1 LQIDAQSVFEAL
13 NLLNVVS
20 IFVHVTNNY
29 GVFTYIDDSFAEK
42 YTRLLTN
49 IENVPYF
56 VFYLFIK
63 KTIKSEKQFE
73 TIKPQLEQYFA
84 INGVQIDFKF
94 GYNHQERVKYITSR
108 LNLEHEILD
117 VGCGEYIYYR
127 RITKMGYDKA
137 YHAID
142 EDTAFEELARTTMLR
157 LNMDNLMYYRNLTEF
172 EKNYQNQPLEIILTE
187 VIEHN
192 SEEEAKKLIEHLLQL
207 NFSQFFI
214 STPNKDF
221 NIHYFENPDDK
232 RHHDHDFEMTSE
244 EFSAFMNQF
253 KRPELQL
260 TFDQIGDSI
269 NGICP
274 TQICI
279 ISKILQHA

>member
-1 LQIDAQSVFEAL
+1 
-13 NLLNVVS
+13 
-20 IFVHVTNNY
+20 
-29 GVFTYIDDSFAEK
+29 
-42 YTRLLTN
+42 LLTN

-63 KTIKSEKQFE
+63 KAIKSEKQFDS
-73 TIKPQLEQYFA
+73 IKPLLANYFA
-84 INGVQIDFKF
+84 DRGQQVDFKF
-94 GYNHQERVKYITSR
+94 GYNHQERVKYIASR
-108 LNLEHEILD
+108 LNLAYEILD

-142 EDTAFEELARTTMLR
+142 EEQEFEQMAQNMMLK
-157 LNMDNLMYYRNLTEF
+157 LNTDNLKYYANVADF
-172 EKNYQNQPLEIILTE
+172 ESIYNNQPLEIILTE

-192 SEEEAKKLIEHLLQL
+192 SEAEAKKLIEHLLKL
-207 NFSQFFI
+207 NFSKFFI

-221 NIHYFENPDDK
+221 NIHYFENPDDM

-253 KRPELQL
+253 KQPELEL
-260 TFDQIGDSI
+260 SFDQIGDSI
-269 NGICP
+269 DGVCP

-279 ISKILQHA
+279 ISKIQKHA